1 MSPYSC
7 KYETYIRTGR
17 RRIAWKHKQ
26 IRLTGEVV
34 TVVEVVAGSEGATGL
49 EVKRGLRRQAGRKG
63 RCGKM
68 PDQHD
73 ENCEQAAAV
82 AKKNM
87 ESTFCFGTDSP
98 AMPKRVQKPAA
109 APVQEPVASPATTAR
124 IRGDMRHKMLEGDD
138 SAFAWESG
146 EPDDRMRN
154 HAPLH
159 PNPEIHVKG
168 RDENRRANNTTH
180 FTIGS
185 DSPAA
190 TPMLGS
196 KIPASVARRIHG
208 TTKAEAARLATRLA
222 VASPHTMKQRE
233 MGEHVESFN
242 SAAYNTASPVAP
254 VHVGAAFKS
263 NLVLGTS
270 DSPMQTHESRAKAS
284 CVVNDSTEQNREALS
299 SIYLN
304 NKANFE
310 KVTLEFC

>member
-1 MSPYSC
+1 
-7 KYETYIRTGR
+7 
-17 RRIAWKHKQ
+17 
-26 IRLTGEVV
+26 
-34 TVVEVVAGSEGATGL
+34 VAG
-49 EVKRGLRRQAGRKG
+49 R
-63 RCGKM
+63 M

-87 ESTFCFGTDSP
+87 ASTFCFGTDSP
-98 AMPKRVQKPAA
+98 AMPKRVQTPAA
-109 APVQEPVASPATTAR
+109 APVQEAVASPATTAR

-146 EPDDRMRN
+146 EPDDQKRN
-154 HAPLH
+154 HAPLR

-168 RDENRRANNTTH
+168 CDENRRANTTTH

-190 TPMLGS
+190 VPQLGS
-196 KIPASVARRIHG
+196 KIPSSVARRTHG
-208 TTKAEAARLATRLA
+208 TTKEEAARLATRLA

-254 VHVGAAFKS
+254 VSVGAAFKS

-270 DSPMQTHESRAKAS
+270 DSPMPTHESRAQAS
-284 CVVNDSTEQNREALS
+284 CVAVNDSTEQTREALS
-299 SIYLN
+299 SVYQN